1 MINELDQEI
10 LKTDTTLY
18 MLPINTN
25 DNITSIIDSSLE
37 NVVKQ
42 LIKQIKHLQGTYKR
56 IVNPGPRELNNIHT
70 NNNITELS
78 HTKAIP
84 LEYDDE
90 YILHIKPYFILKD
103 KFNLQP
109 YNYNELLHYYITD
122 DITSYN
128 NYLIVFTITKVKR
141 PVIKQKK
148 NKTSY

>member
-1 MINELDQEI
+1 MNYSKLCFFKSINEQDKEI

-25 DNITSIIDSSLE
+25 DNITSIIDSSFE

-56 IVNPGPRELNNIHT
+56 IVNPGPRELNNFCT

-78 HTKAIP
+78 HTKALT
-84 LEYDDE
+84 LEYNNE
-90 YILHIKPYFILKD
+90 YILNVKPHFILKD

-109 YNYNELLHYYITD
+109 YNYNELLH
-122 DITSYN
+122 
-128 NYLIVFTITKVKR
+128 
-141 PVIKQKK
+141 
-148 NKTSY
+148 